1 MNLETIEN
9 NESSVRGY
17 SRAFPAVFAKASGSI
32 IYDESG
38 REYIDFFSGAGGL
51 NYGHNHPVLKQAMID
66 YIQNDGI
73 IHGLDMATVAKINF
87 INTFKEHILEPRKL
101 DYRLQFTGPTGT
113 NAVEAALKLARLV
126 TKKTNV
132 IAFTHGFHGVSLGS
146 LAATSN
152 SWFRNAAGT
161 ELNNVTF
168 LPYDGYIKD
177 FDSIQYLEKILD
189 DPSSG
194 LDEPAA
200 IILEVIQ
207 GEGGVNLASVDWLQ
221 RLRKLTLDRGI
232 ILIIDD
238 IQAGCGRS
246 GDFFSF
252 EESGIVPDL
261 ITLSKSLSASGL
273 PMSLLLIKPEFD
285 IWKPGQHNGTFR
297 GNNLAFVSAAKAIKE
312 FWSNDKLAL
321 EIKLKEK
328 MIKERLD
335 TIAKTYS
342 EKKLSVRGRGLFY
355 GLVFEQGEDAQKVAR
370 HAFSEGLIIE
380 LCGSHDEVLKLF
392 PALNIDNETLARGL
406 DIIEDSVKAII
417 SE

>member
-1 MNLETIEN
+1 
-9 NESSVRGY
+9 
-17 SRAFPAVFAKASGSI
+17 
-32 IYDESG
+32 
-38 REYIDFFSGAGGL
+38 
-51 NYGHNHPVLKQAMID
+51 
-66 YIQNDGI
+66 
-73 IHGLDMATVAKINF
+73 
-87 INTFKEHILEPRKL
+87 
-101 DYRLQFTGPTGT
+101 
-113 NAVEAALKLARLV
+113 LARLV

-252 EESGIVPDL
+252 EESGIVTDL